1 MRPPRPPAPVRPAA
15 PDLGPAAARRSRMA
29 LGRAGE
35 DLAALYLEARGFRV
49 LERGFRTRDGE
60 IDLVAA
66 DDETVVFV
74 EVKARSGTA
83 CGRPAE
89 AVDGRKQR
97 RLVRAARVWLH
108 RHGATERP
116 CRFDVVEILSRP
128 GEEPTAHHI
137 ADAFQDG

>member
-1 MRPPRPPAPVRPAA
+1 
-15 PDLGPAAARRSRMA
+15 MA

-35 DLAALYLEARGFRV
+35 ALAARHLEARGLRI

-66 DDETVVFV
+66 DGGTVVFV

-89 AVDGRKQR
+89 AVHARKQR
-97 RLVRAARVWLH
+97 RLVRAARIWLH
-108 RHGATERP
+108 RHGATESP
-116 CRFDVVEILSRP
+116 CRFDVVEILSLP
-128 GEEPTAHHI
+128 GGEASAHHI
-137 ADAFQDG
+137 TDAFQDGGAA

>member
-1 MRPPRPPAPVRPAA
+1 VSLPRRPPAPTRP
-15 PDLGPAAARRSRMA
+15 SRAA

-35 DLAALYLEARGFRV
+35 DFAARHLEARGFRI

-66 DDETVVFV
+66 DGGTVVFV
-74 EVKARSGTA
+74 EVKARSVTV

-97 RLVRAARVWLH
+97 RLLRAARVWLH
-108 RHGATERP
+108 RHGATESP
-116 CRFDVVEILSRP
+116 CRFDVVEVLSRP
-128 GEEPTAHHI
+128 GEEVIAHHI
-137 ADAFQDG
+137 ADAFQDGGAA

>member
-1 MRPPRPPAPVRPAA
+1 MKPPA
-15 PDLGPAAARRSRMA
+15 RSSGMA

-35 DLAALYLEARGFRV
+35 DLAARHLERRGFRI

-66 DDETVVFV
+66 DGDTVVFV
-74 EVKARSGTA
+74 EVKARSGSA

-97 RLVRAARVWLH
+97 RLLRAARVWLH
-108 RHGATERP
+108 RHGATEAP
-116 CRFDVVEILSRP
+116 CRFDVVEVLSRP
-128 GEEPTAHHI
+128 GQEATAHHI
-137 ADAFQDG
+137 ADAFQDGGS

>member
-1 MRPPRPPAPVRPAA
+1 
-15 PDLGPAAARRSRMA
+15 MA

-35 DLAALYLEARGFRV
+35 DRAARHLEARGYRI

-60 IDLVAA
+60 IDIVAA
-66 DDETVVFV
+66 DGETVVFV
-74 EVKARSGTA
+74 EVKTRSGMA

-108 RHGATERP
+108 RHGASERP
-116 CRFDVVEILSRP
+116 CRFDVVEVLSRP
-128 GEEPTAHHI
+128 GEEATTRHI
-137 ADAFQDG
+137 VDAFQEGGAA